1 MRKIIFRGKA
11 VIDVECPDY
20 YGESDVK
27 NGDWVFG
34 DLIWNNGVPFI
45 VKNVIESNWEYISIE
60 AWTPVDPSTV
70 GQYTGLSPSLVED
83 EKLVFDGDIVEITD
97 HTIEETFKRCDA
109 LVTMLM
115 TRTYEVFWNV
125 TKWSIKSLEPMLAVD
140 PPIFDLPTENVT
152 YEIVGNIHD
161 NPELLGV

>member
-1 MRKIIFRGKA
+1 MRKIIFRGKRKDNKEW
-11 VIDVECPDY
+11 VKGGYYKDHCYGNKVGENTYIINWNTFGLGFIDNI
-20 YGESDVK
+20 K
-27 NGDWVFG
+27 
-34 DLIWNNGVPFI
+34 
-45 VKNVIESNWEYISIE
+45 
-60 AWTPVDPSTV
+60 VDPETV
-70 GQYTGLSPSLVED
+70 GQYTGLDPELVQD

-152 YEIVGNIHD
+152 YEIIGNIHD

>member
-1 MRKIIFRGKA
+1 MRNIIFRGKQ
-11 VIDVECPDY
+11 VDNEEWVQGHY
-20 YGESDVK
+20 YGMWDKKYILWGEHNHIPEDCE
-27 NGDWVFG
+27 
-34 DLIWNNGVPFI
+34 
-45 VKNVIESNWEYISIE
+45 VIPE
-60 AWTPVDPSTV
+60 TV
-70 GQYTGLSPSLVED
+70 GQYTGLDPALVQD
-83 EKLVFDGDIVEITD
+83 EKLVFDGDIVKITD